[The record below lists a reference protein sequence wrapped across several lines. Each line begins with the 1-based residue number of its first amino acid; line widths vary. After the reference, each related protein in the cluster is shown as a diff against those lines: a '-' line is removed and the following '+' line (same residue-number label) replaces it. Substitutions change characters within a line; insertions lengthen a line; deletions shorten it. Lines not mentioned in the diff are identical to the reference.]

1 MNPFSCS
8 SLFSFRMDSSSSV
21 DLLQSITPL
30 EIPRPKCHGM
40 QFVPTRGRYGFY
52 RTIRA
57 EGSKYG
63 VSIKGMGPRRPVLS
77 KDLFT
82 RPAVIE
88 EEERGDQSQG
98 STESINHNSSSS
110 SASSQISSDRSSPI
124 EIEPDYP
131 LDDIEEP
138 PSRPAHPTTTTVT
151 TNQRP
156 ILSTK
161 F

>member
-1 MNPFSCS
+1 
-8 SLFSFRMDSSSSV
+8 MDSTSSSV
-21 DLLQSITPL
+21 DILQSITPL

-82 RPAVIE
+82 RPQTVIE
-88 EEERGDQSQG
+88 EEERSEQSQG
-98 STESINHNSSSS
+98 STESINHHSS

-131 LDDIEEP
+131 LDDDEPQQP
-138 PSRPAHPTTTTVT
+138 PSSRPQIHPTQT

>member
-1 MNPFSCS
+1 
-8 SLFSFRMDSSSSV
+8 FRMDSSSGV
-21 DLLQSITPL
+21 DLYASLTPL

-77 KDLFT
+77 KDLFQ
-82 RPAVIE
+82 RPQTVIE
-88 EEERGDQSQG
+88 EEERADNSQG
-98 STESINHNSSSS
+98 STESINQHNSS

-131 LDDIEEP
+131 LDDDDQP
-138 PSRPAHPTTTTVT
+138 PSHPTTTTT
-151 TNQRP
+151 SSSSNQRP